1 VPSEIGNKFKRLLL
15 NEREF
20 DATNWNRE
28 DVVESIEN
36 VSNDSEETSFNF
48 YFFFSW

>member
-20 DATNWNRE
+20 DDTNWNRE
-28 DVVESIEN
+28 GDVVESIEN

-48 YFFFSW
+48 YFF